1 MKLNSLVFA
10 LFWICTQFQ
19 PISAQDADVRE
30 QKPVVVES
38 QVHKGGEYDKVLG
51 ETKEEPKGDGLT
63 DDGPKASWIWPT
75 RESKNGDRWYFFYE
89 FEGGSSKAELF
100 ASCDNKMTVYLNGK
114 RVASSNDWGR
124 PVILDVQKHIKSG
137 VNKVM
142 VDGDNEGSVAGLI
155 LKLALQDKAGKVRY
169 VLSGKDWKA
178 SRKADGSD
186 LQSVIVHGEYGV
198 GPWGNIKS
206 SPKRSTTLLA
216 DIPRDVFMVQE
227 GFQIEQLYKVPK
239 GDHGSWVAITFDNK
253 GRLIASDQGNKGLY
267 RITPPVVGSD
277 EVTKIEKLKT
287 PYSSAQGLLY
297 AFDSLYVSINGGI
310 GSGLYRAQDT
320 DGDDQFDTF
329 SKLKEFRGG
338 GEHGPHSLRLSPDG
352 KSIYVI
358 AGNHTD
364 PPGSPDASRVPLNW
378 SEDHLLPRQWDA
390 RGHARGKLA
399 PGGWIAKT
407 NPQGDHWEMV
417 SIGYRNPYDFDI
429 APNGEMFAYDA
440 DMEWDMGTPWYRP
453 TRVVHVT
460 SGSEFGWRSGTGKWP
475 SYYEDSLPAAVDIG
489 PGSPVGVV
497 FGTGTKFPTDYQK
510 ALYILDWT
518 FGTIYSIHFTPNGS
532 TYTAEK
538 RQFVSRAPLPLT
550 DVAVGPDGHMYFTIG
565 GRGAESALYRVSYQG
580 EQSTEAPNWDDDKYK
595 QLRDLRHELEAF
607 HGVQNPKAVPTAI
620 RELGSEDRFIR
631 YAARIALESQPV
643 EQWATGVLALKDPV
657 AVINGVIG
665 IARQGGEKFQAQAI
679 EKLSAI
685 DIGELSKQGKLAL
698 LRAYALTF
706 VRLGESSI
714 PVKAEIASALEE
726 HFPSGDNELD
736 RELSRVLVY
745 LDSPVVINEALRL
758 MAEES
763 EAGEI
768 NIPEYLSRNTG
779 YGSTVANMLANSPEL
794 QKVHYALVLRNMKFG
809 WTLEQRRQY
818 FQWLADASAKSGG
831 ASYTGFLLNIQ
842 SEALANASEAER
854 AALDSSVI
862 APPPKEEDL
871 PKAEGPGKAWAVE
884 DLVSLVDD
892 GLVNRS
898 FENGKKMFAAAK
910 CGSCHRFAGNG
921 GATGPDLSNLAGRF
935 GHKELAEAIVVPS
948 KVISD
953 QYRAMQILTTDGN
966 VITGRVTNESDGKIT
981 VLLDA
986 VDATKVAELDEGDI
1000 DEMTPSKLSLMP
1012 EKLLDKLNKEE
1023 VLDLLAFLLSRGNSE
1038 SPMFTKN

>member
-1 MKLNSLVFA
+1 MKLKSIAAAFLSLLLMAAVV
-10 LFWICTQFQ
+10 
-19 PISAQDADVRE
+19 SAQDADVRE
-30 QKPVVVES
+30 QKPMVVES
-38 QVHKGGEYDKVLG
+38 QVHKGGEYDKTLG
-51 ETKEEPKGDGLT
+51 QEKESPKSTGLT
-63 DDGPKASWIWPT
+63 DKGPKASWIWPT
-75 RESKNGDRWYFFYE
+75 RESKDGDRWFFFYE
-89 FEGGSSKAELF
+89 FEGGSTEAELF
-100 ASCDNKMTVYLNGK
+100 ASCDNKMTVYLNGQ
-114 RVASSNDWGR
+114 RVASSNDWAR
-124 PVILDVQKHIKSG
+124 PVTVGVQKNIKPG
-137 VNKVM
+137 KNTIM
-142 VDGDNEGSVAGLI
+142 VDGSNEGSVAGLLVKI
-155 LKLALQDKAGKVRY
+155 ALKDKAGKVRY
-169 VLSGKDWKA
+169 IVSGKDWKA
-178 SRKADGSD
+178 SRKEDGSD
-186 LQSVIVHGEYGV
+186 LQPVISHGEFGV
-198 GPWGNIKS
+198 GPWGNIKQS
-206 SPKRSTTLLA
+206 KPSTTLLA

-227 GFQIEQLYKVPK
+227 GFQIELLYMVPK
-239 GDHGSWVAITFDNK
+239 GEHGSWVAITFDNK

-267 RITPPVVGSD
+267 RITPAAVGSD
-277 EVTKIEKLKT
+277 EVSKIEKLAT

-297 AFDSLYVSINGGI
+297 AFDSLYISINGGV

-320 DGDDQFDTF
+320 DGDDQFDKFT
-329 SKLKEFRGG
+329 KLKEFKGG

-364 PPGSPDASRVPLNW
+364 PPDSLDSSRVPLNW

-407 NPQGDHWEMV
+407 NPEGDHWEMV

-453 TRVVHVT
+453 TRVMHVT

-497 FGTGTKFPTDYQK
+497 FGTGTKFPTEYQK

-518 FGTIYSIHFTPNGS
+518 FGTIYSIHFTPSGS

-550 DVAVGPDGHMYFTIG
+550 DVAVGPDGHLYFTIG
-565 GRGAESALYRVSYQG
+565 GRGANSALYRVSYQG
-580 EQSTEAPNWDDDKYK
+580 DKSTAPPKWTGDKFESLRNKRKALEQ
-595 QLRDLRHELEAF
+595 F
-607 HGVQNPKAVPTAI
+607 HGIQDAKAVAMGVA
-620 RELGSEDRFIR
+620 ELGSEDRFIR
-631 YAARIALESQPV
+631 YAARLALESQPV
-643 EQWATGVLALKDPV
+643 EQWAPRVLALEEPV
-657 AVINGVIG
+657 AIINGAIG
-665 IARQGGEKFQAQAI
+665 IARQGSDKYQAEVISKLAAI
-679 EKLSAI
+679 DFEKLS
-685 DIGELSKQGKLAL
+685 DQGKLAL
-698 LRAYALTF
+698 LRAYSLTF
-706 VRLGESSI
+706 VRLGEPAI
-714 PVKAEIASALEE
+714 DIKAKLAASLEE
-726 HFPSGDNELD
+726 HFPSGDNQLD

-763 EAGEI
+763 EIGAI

-809 WTLEQRRQY
+809 WTLEQRREY
-818 FQWLADASAKSGG
+818 FKWIGEASSKSGG
-831 ASYTGFLLNIQ
+831 ASYTGFLLNIR

-854 AALDSSVI
+854 AALDSNII

-871 PKAEGPGKAWAVE
+871 PKPEGPGKAWAVE
-884 DLVSLVDD
+884 DLLALVDE
-892 GLVNRS
+892 GLVNRN
-898 FENGKKMFAAAK
+898 FENGKTMFAAAK

-953 QYRAMQILTTDGN
+953 QYRAMQILTTEGK
-966 VITGRVTNESDGKIT
+966 VITGRVTNESGGKIT
-981 VLLDA
+981 VLTDP
-986 VDATKVAELDEGDI
+986 VDATKVAELDEGDV
-1000 DEMTPSKLSLMP
+1000 DEMTPSKTSLMP
-1012 EKLLDKLNKEE
+1012 DKLLDKLNKNE
-1023 VLDLLAFLLSRGNSE
+1023 VLDLLAYLLSRGNSE
-1038 SPMFTKN
+1038 SPMFVQN